1 MEHTGHI
8 KINRKNVPYH
18 LVDDK
23 VTLIPFD
30 TYSALIPSEIK
41 EKEIIKGI
49 TTGNREVAFL
59 NCKYSSNRLAYQ
71 VLIISS
77 CNTGLYEDILSF
89 DRICFEGKPV
99 NVFAGPGRAYIS
111 EDGYDISK
119 RMKSITPRNW
129 DDLNAE
135 TNLKIKNR
143 EMKNIV
149 ETLDSIESTIGK
161 ENFIALFKSITFDN
175 GTEFRDFKGMSKSIF
190 DNESRTKIY
199 YANPY
204 HSWERGSNENGNRMM
219 RKFFSKGTD
228 FSTISEKSILKA
240 TNLINYSHRK
250 LLNNS
255 SSAELLKNLNESYFR
270 VIEMLGLKNPYR
282 KYLV

>member
-77 CNTGLYEDILSF
+77 CNTGLYEDISSF

-111 EDGYDISK
+111 EDGYDI
-119 RMKSITPRNW
+119 
-129 DDLNAE
+129 
-135 TNLKIKNR
+135 
-143 EMKNIV
+143 
-149 ETLDSIESTIGK
+149 
-161 ENFIALFKSITFDN
+161 
-175 GTEFRDFKGMSKSIF
+175 
-190 DNESRTKIY
+190 
-199 YANPY
+199 
-204 HSWERGSNENGNRMM
+204 
-219 RKFFSKGTD
+219 
-228 FSTISEKSILKA
+228 
-240 TNLINYSHRK
+240 
-250 LLNNS
+250 
-255 SSAELLKNLNESYFR
+255 
-270 VIEMLGLKNPYR
+270 
-282 KYLV
+282 

>member
-1 MEHTGHI
+1 MIKGDNISLRSEEANKREEFGHWEGDLI
-8 KINRKNVPYH
+8 IGAKGISKEC
-18 LVDDK
+18 LF
-23 VTLIPFD
+23 TLIERQ
-30 TYSALIPSEIK
+30 TRIY
-41 EKEIIKGI
+41 
-49 TTGNREVAFL
+49 
-59 NCKYSSNRLAYQ
+59 
-71 VLIISS
+71 
-77 CNTGLYEDILSF
+77 LSF
-89 DRICFEGKPV
+89 
-99 NVFAGPGRAYIS
+99 
-111 EDGYDISK
+111 
-119 RMKSITPRNW
+119 
-129 DDLNAE
+129 
-135 TNLKIKNR
+135 KIKSK

-149 ETLDSIESTIGK
+149 EILDSIETKIGK

-190 DNESRTKIY
+190 DNEARTKIY

-282 KYLV
+282 KYLI

>member
-77 CNTGLYEDILSF
+77 CNTGLYEDISSF
-89 DRICFEGKPV
+89 DRICF
-99 NVFAGPGRAYIS
+99 
-111 EDGYDISK
+111 
-119 RMKSITPRNW
+119 
-129 DDLNAE
+129 
-135 TNLKIKNR
+135 
-143 EMKNIV
+143 
-149 ETLDSIESTIGK
+149 
-161 ENFIALFKSITFDN
+161 
-175 GTEFRDFKGMSKSIF
+175 
-190 DNESRTKIY
+190 
-199 YANPY
+199 
-204 HSWERGSNENGNRMM
+204 
-219 RKFFSKGTD
+219 
-228 FSTISEKSILKA
+228 
-240 TNLINYSHRK
+240 
-250 LLNNS
+250 
-255 SSAELLKNLNESYFR
+255 
-270 VIEMLGLKNPYR
+270 
-282 KYLV
+282 